1 MNSDQPSDESLMQQA
16 LTAIEELK
24 AIESSPKW
32 EQFNTKPCTMLK
44 MNNEGRVASRGEIIV
59 AMPMKELFEKLA
71 IEENLQKIN
80 NQLK

>member
-32 EQFNTKPCTMLK
+32 E
-44 MNNEGRVASRGEIIV
+44 
-59 AMPMKELFEKLA
+59 
-71 IEENLQKIN
+71 
-80 NQLK
+80 